1 MIIIIISIIIAIN
14 IIYSIIFIVLNTLI
28 EMGYLIH

>member
-1 MIIIIISIIIAIN
+1 MIIIIIITIN
-14 IIYSIIFIVLNTLI
+14 IIYSIIFIIFNTLI